1 MAGPLDGVR
10 VIELTTMITG
20 SLCGQM
26 LGDMGAD
33 CIKIEKVEGGDMFRA
48 RNMSPPSTFSILM
61 QSAPISPSIWPH
73 SEPVIMVVSSMTRT
87 PSSGPAMTLF
97 SLMS

>member
-1 MAGPLDGVR
+1 MAGPLNGVR

-33 CIKIEKVEGGDMFRA
+33 CIKVEKVEGGDMFRSW
-48 RNMSPPSTFSILM
+48 RG
-61 QSAPISPSIWPH
+61 APILPNLVLTIGTSVP
-73 SEPVIMVVSSMTRT
+73 
-87 PSSGPAMTLF
+87 
-97 SLMS
+97 